1 MLELAFEYYNHYYFT
16 FVAILNAVMN
26 KLYIFMVCLF
36 SFQLLL
42 AQKPAAGK
50 ERNGLPIQKDST
62 QKPPISAYKIITYKG
77 DTTYVDTSLTI
88 AKDYKFNYLRKD
100 NFELIP
106 FANVGETYNRLAY
119 SFGDLE
125 LLPKFAAQ
133 ARHYNFMDVNDIYYY
148 EVPTPLTEVYFR
160 TVSEQGQNLDAFFTV
175 NTSPRINFSIA
186 YKGLRSLGKY
196 QNSLTSTGNFRA
208 TFSYRN
214 KNDRYQLHTHF
225 VSQDLLN
232 RENGGLSDLAFQQYT
247 SKEKE
252 FEDRSLL
259 EMKYENAENVLYGKR
274 FFLNHSFDLLNG
286 DSNKITLTH
295 QLNFNDQKYIFRQDA
310 PLKYYGETFK
320 TSGLRDEVKQRYIKN
335 QLELTY
341 KNSLLGQLGFKASS
355 SYYNYGYNSV
365 IYLGDQFVPDRLTGT
380 NYAVG
385 ADYKNSFGPVALYGD
400 AMLNLVGDFT
410 GYYFK
415 AGAKYRV
422 NENNYVNAEF
432 RSNERAP
439 NFNFLLYQSDYL
451 NYNWYNDFNNQNT
464 QTLSL
469 ELHSLKLF
477 DATAEINR
485 MGNYTYFA
493 KNPEKDVKPFQ
504 ANTPVAYLKVKA
516 HRLFNF
522 GVFSLD
528 NTLMYQNVS
537 EGKNLLNVP
546 AFVTRNSLFYHDY
559 WFQKALFLQTGFTF
573 KYFSKYNMNGY
584 DPVLAEF
591 FVQNEQQFGGYP
603 VVDFFFNAKIK
614 QTRIF
619 FKLEHVN
626 TLING
631 NNNFVAP
638 DYPYQRLHYSLWSGV
653 GFLPLISWAFPSL
666 FKAWAWLSA

>member
-1 MLELAFEYYNHYYFT
+1 
-16 FVAILNAVMN
+16 
-26 KLYIFMVCLF
+26 
-36 SFQLLL
+36 
-42 AQKPAAGK
+42 
-50 ERNGLPIQKDST
+50 
-62 QKPPISAYKIITYKG
+62 
-77 DTTYVDTSLTI
+77 
-88 AKDYKFNYLRKD
+88 
-100 NFELIP
+100 
-106 FANVGETYNRLAY
+106 
-119 SFGDLE
+119 
-125 LLPKFAAQ
+125 
-133 ARHYNFMDVNDIYYY
+133 
-148 EVPTPLTEVYFR
+148 PTPWTEIYFK
-160 TVSEQGQNLDAFFTV
+160 TVPDQGQNVDAFCTV
-175 NTSPRINFSIA
+175 NTSPLINFSVA
-186 YKGLRSLGKY
+186 YKGLRALGKY

-214 KNDRYQLHTHF
+214 KNDRYQLHMHF

-232 RENGGLSDLAFQQYT
+232 QENGGLSALALEQYL

-259 EMKYENAENVLYGKR
+259 EVKYENAENVLFGKR
-274 FFLNHSFDLLNG
+274 FFVNHSFDLLSAKANT
-286 DSNKITLTH
+286 ITLTH

-310 PLKYYGETFK
+310 PVKYYGETFK
-320 TSGLRDEVKQRYIKN
+320 TSGLRDEVKKRQIEN

-341 KNSLLGQLGFKASS
+341 KNSILGQLGFKASS
-355 SYYNYGYNSV
+355 SYYNYGYQSV
-365 IYLGDQFVPDRLTGT
+365 IFLGDQYVPNSLNGT

-385 ADYKNSFGPVALYGD
+385 ADYQNTFGPVGLYGD
-400 AMLNLVGDFT
+400 AMLNLVGDFS

-415 AGAKYRV
+415 AGATYRV
-422 NENNYVNAEF
+422 NENNFFKAEF
-432 RSNERAP
+432 RSNDRAP

-451 NYNWYNDFNNQNT
+451 NYNWYNNFSNQNA

-469 ELHSLKLF
+469 ALKSLKLL

-485 MGNYTYFA
+485 VGNYTYFA
-493 KNPEKDVKPFQ
+493 KNSEDNVKPFQ
-504 ANTPVAYLKVKA
+504 AGSSVAYLKLRA

-537 EGKNLLNVP
+537 EGKELLNVP

-573 KYFSKYNMNGY
+573 RYFSKYNMNGY

-591 FVQNEQQFGGYP
+591 YVQNDQQLGGFP
-603 VVDFFFNAKIK
+603 MVDFFFNAKIK

-626 TLING
+626 TLLNG

-638 DYPYQRLHYSLWSGV
+638 EYPYPDFIIRFGLVWD
-653 GFLPLISWAFPSL
+653 FFM
-666 FKAWAWLSA
+666 